1 MVGDTPSGPRR
12 DRKPALTQAQQKSL
26 VEAIEGLRTRHNAGK
41 TTEWLDDNRGGDV
54 DTIKELMTSTSDA
67 VDFITTLC
75 VHGSMQIELALFL
88 GIGPMKKATLED
100 VLKIQEIS
108 GLQALNL
115 HPKSLEDLVRGLS
128 RELVRQ
134 IDGVDYTTP
143 VKPTQQASP
152 PKFSTAA
159 DILAYQA
166 RKPEPRPVQSG
177 PVSRVWSRATHGS
190 KTMIDLLNLLPESLG
205 KSANPAPSGGKRV
218 NKDAEG
224 DGKTGKRVNKDD
236 AKPTKRVNKDAEGDD
251 TGTAKTGSKLPSKA
265 KLIAHLQ
272 GLNGDTDAAIRD
284 RLVKGLKGAAT
295 VQSTLSLMD
304 EAGLPRP

>member
-1 MVGDTPSGPRR
+1 MVGDTPSGTGRV
-12 DRKPALTQAQQKSL
+12 RKPQLTQSQQQLLAGRIDKVRSAHNGGMSL
-26 VEAIEGLRTRHNAGK
+26 QQIEEDFAGSVY
-41 TTEWLDDNRGGDV
+41 D
-54 DTIKELMTSTSDA
+54 IKELVSSTVDA
-67 VDFITTLC
+67 VDLLTTLTL
-75 VHGSMQIELALFL
+75 HGSMKIELAAFL
-88 GIGPMKKATLED
+88 GVWQQKIDTTKD